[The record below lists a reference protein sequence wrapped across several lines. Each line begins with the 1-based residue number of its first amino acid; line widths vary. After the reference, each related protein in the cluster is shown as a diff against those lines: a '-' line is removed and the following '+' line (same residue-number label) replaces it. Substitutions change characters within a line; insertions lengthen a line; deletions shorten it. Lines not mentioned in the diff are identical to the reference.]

1 MIEVHI
7 NPYDVQKQEINV
19 GHLKD
24 HNAYKIIFD
33 ELEGSNYQLK
43 VKINNSFEQFP
54 ITDNEWIITSSYTQ
68 KSPITIQVVEVVE
81 DNLIYHGEEITLNLK
96 SSIRN
101 NGQIIEVVPP
111 AYQSKFDELV
121 DLTKQIKTSYEL
133 GEFKGEKGDKGDVGP
148 QGPQGPIG
156 LTGPQGPKGDTGEQ
170 GPKGDTG
177 PQGEQGLQ
185 GPQGEKGE
193 KGDKGDKGEQGE
205 VGPMGPQGPQGEQ
218 GPVGPQGPA
227 GSGGTTNYNDLENK
241 PQINGVELIGNKTSG
256 DLKMY
261 TQEEVDYL
269 LADKMDKPYVPI
281 EITDNATITDALE
294 GNFKI
299 DKIKGNTYQNV
310 ETDIVPTPQRP
321 VPINSRKTTITKIN
335 PNIFYFEK
343 ENDTSKIPDSGTYRS
358 IGQYQ
363 LKANTKYIFEWT
375 EATVPA
381 KATLSFQ
388 IQDYKGTVLV
398 SPFTYFN
405 IQADEKKEAG
415 KEVEFTTNESGI
427 IKFAYN
433 CVVAT
438 SNTTETYQQYWY
450 TKILKDIVLKEGVE
464 YEPEYVEL
472 RSLKETINKFDLGL
486 LSQVDLIPDN
496 REPYRKINIPI
507 TLKPNTRYKIYYEN
521 SMIPA
526 LTWSVLNIVD
536 NTEKILV
543 PILNVR
549 NTENSEVE
557 KQAINLA
564 FTSPNDGEIY
574 FSYYVQSYNTE
585 GNLIPQST
593 ETFKEKWF
601 TKILKNIMVTEE
613 SLNQNT
619 YVPPTIRD
627 YKIVDHTTQSA
638 KIVRFI
644 GLYQDDK
651 TGNGWTVYTTDGIY
665 KYGYMVQIK
674 DMQTSQRI
682 GSYCNSFKVDT
693 NTDMNNPNAVWVG
706 VNGNF
711 VYFTKTD
718 FTTLDEWKDWLKN
731 NDLNLLYPLAIPIE
745 ESITYV
751 ETDVSEVG
759 YSWQD
764 TTSPSPSIKSEVQG
778 VEEIDILRMGENLFD
793 IEGHEFTTN
802 LQSGKV
808 SANRIVKVNDTT
820 LRVQNPNVNNYAVG
834 DKFVVKAN
842 EPLIISFDI
851 LEITGTEQI
860 NVVFYKET
868 GSLLKSFEYR
878 TIKVG
883 TRFVIDTP
891 ITTRNNYVYIG
902 FQSVDAGSI
911 VTISNILLEHA
922 SIATAYEPYTEQR
935 VNITLPQPLYST
947 VDGSIADEVDVEK
960 GVYRYW
966 LLKDKIENLAT
977 AVNFAQ
983 NHGNFQSYFIIKVKD
998 NSLKPIT
1005 LLGNEDTRNL
1015 ICNKC
1020 NVNLLDYNNEKETF
1034 SLYVDK
1040 SAVFVGNINIER
1052 LNENTTL
1059 NIYNFIKDFE
1069 IVYPLLTPIEIPIP
1083 QEDLK
1088 LLKSLKTEQGVTNIF
1103 VGGEVKP
1110 TIEARYPRDLALV
1123 QQQLEQKILLISDS
1137 LIDTQAKVLLQG
1149 GN

>member
-1 MIEVHI
+1 MASFIELI
-7 NPYDVQKQEINV
+7 AKIKQK
-19 GHLKD
+19 
-24 HNAYKIIFD
+24 
-33 ELEGSNYQLK
+33 
-43 VKINNSFEQFP
+43 
-54 ITDNEWIITSSYTQ
+54 
-68 KSPITIQVVEVVE
+68 
-81 DNLIYHGEEITLNLK
+81 
-96 SSIRN
+96 N
-101 NGQIIEVVPP
+101 NGTF
-111 AYQSKFDELV
+111 KLV
-121 DLTKQIKTSYEL
+121 DAQDVECEDGKGLDEVLNEKLDKNL
-133 GEFKGEKGDKGDVGP
+133 GAENKDKVLVTDVEGNITT
-148 QGPQGPIG
+148 QNKENFEG
-156 LTGPQGPKGDTGEQ
+156 
-170 GPKGDTG
+170 
-177 PQGEQGLQ
+177 
-185 GPQGEKGE
+185 
-193 KGDKGDKGEQGE
+193 
-205 VGPMGPQGPQGEQ
+205 
-218 GPVGPQGPA
+218 
-227 GSGGTTNYNDLENK
+227 GGTSDYNDLENK
-241 PQINGVELIGNKTSG
+241 PQINGVELKGNKTSG

-261 TQEEVDYL
+261 TQEEVDYM

-281 EITDNATITDALE
+281 EITDNATITDSLE

-299 DKIKGNTYQNV
+299 DSIKGKSVQTQ
-310 ETDIVPTPQRP
+310 ETDIIPTPNRP
-321 VPINSRKTTITKIN
+321 VPINSRKTLVTKAN
-335 PNIFYFEK
+335 LNVFDLEK
-343 ENDTSKIPDSGTYRS
+343 ESDTSSIPDTGTYRS

-388 IQDYKGTVLV
+388 IQDDKGTVLV

-405 IQADEKKEAG
+405 LQTDEKKEAG
-415 KEVEFTTNESGI
+415 KEVEFTTNSSGI
-427 IKFAYN
+427 VKFAYN
-433 CVVAT
+433 CTVGT
-438 SNTTETYQQYWY
+438 SSTTETYQQYWY
-450 TKILKDIVLKEGVE
+450 TKILKDISLKEDVE
-464 YEPEYVEL
+464 YATEYVEL

-496 REPYRKINIPI
+496 RESYRKIEIPI
-507 TLKPNTRYKIYYEN
+507 KLKPNTRYKIYYEK

-526 LTWSVLNIVD
+526 LTWTVLNIVD
-536 NTEKILV
+536 NTKKNIAA
-543 PILNVR
+543 ILNVR
-549 NTENSEVE
+549 NTENNEIE
-557 KQAINLA
+557 KPAINSA
-564 FTSPNDGEIY
+564 FTSPDDGEIY

-585 GNLIPQST
+585 GVLVPQT
-593 ETFKEKWF
+593 IETFKEKWF
-601 TKILKNIMVTEE
+601 TKIIKNIMVTEE

-619 YVPPTIRD
+619 YVPPTVRD
-627 YKIVDHTTQSA
+627 YKIVDHTTQTS
-638 KIVRFI
+638 KIVRNI
-644 GLYQDDK
+644 GIANLTNLTWTYGYRDLNHIRCYAKPSTPLKFVEQYCYCNVFENIYSSKYDYSKEAIYLGNNMGDK
-651 TGNGWTVYTTDGIY
+651 TISIMANQDVFAG
-665 KYGYMVQIK
+665 
-674 DMQTSQRI
+674 QTQEQFDRLLKEYI
-682 GSYCNSFKVDT
+682 
-693 NTDMNNPNAVWVG
+693 NNPNAI
-706 VNGNF
+706 
-711 VYFTKTD
+711 
-718 FTTLDEWKDWLKN
+718 TLYALET
-731 NDLNLLYPLAIPIE
+731 PTE
-745 ESITYV
+745 EEIAYSAD
-751 ETDVSEVG
+751 DVSEVG

-764 TTSPSPSIKSEVQG
+764 TTSPSPTIPAEVKG
-778 VEEIDILRMGENLFD
+778 VEKIDILKTGKNLFD
-793 IEGHEFTTN
+793 IKSHEFTTN

-820 LRVQNPNVNNYAVG
+820 LRVQNPNVESYAVG

-842 EPLIISFDI
+842 KPLIISFDI

-922 SIATAYEPYTEQR
+922 SIATAYEPYTEQHI
-935 VNITLPQPLYST
+935 NITPPQPMYSIL
-947 VDGSIADEVDVEK
+947 DGSIADEVDVEK

-983 NHGNFQSYFIIKVKD
+983 KHGNFQSYFITKVKD

-1005 LLGNEDTRNL
+1005 LLGIEDTRNL

-1052 LNENTTL
+1052 LNENTTSD
-1059 NIYNFIKDFE
+1059 IYNFIKDFE

-1137 LIDTQAKVLLQG
+1137 LIDTQAKLLLQG

>member
-33 ELEGSNYQLK
+33 ELKESNYQLK

-54 ITDNEWIITSSYTQ
+54 ITNNEWIITSSYTQ

-81 DNLIYHGEEITLNLK
+81 DNFIYHGEEITLNLK

-111 AYQSKFDELV
+111 AYRSKFDELV
-121 DLTKQIKTSYEL
+121 KLTNDIKTSYEI

-185 GPQGEKGE
+185 GPQGEKGD

-218 GPVGPQGPA
+218 GPIGPQGPA

-241 PQINGVELIGNKTSG
+241 PSINGVELIGNKTSG

-261 TQEEVDYL
+261 TQEEVDDL
-269 LADKMDKPYVPI
+269 LYDKMDKPYKPI
-281 EITDNATITDALE
+281 TITDDITIEDCLD
-294 GNFKI
+294 GRFKI
-299 DKIKGNTYQNV
+299 NKILGNTYQA
-310 ETDIVPTPQRP
+310 EERDIVPTPQRP
-321 VPINSRKTTITKIN
+321 IPINSRKTTITKIN
-335 PNIFYFEK
+335 PNIFDFGK
-343 ENDTSKIPDSGTYRS
+343 ENDTSNIPDSGTYRS
-358 IGQYQ
+358 VGQYQ
-363 LKANTKYIFEWT
+363 LKSNTKYVFSWS

-388 IQDYKGTVLV
+388 IQNNTGTVLV

-405 IQADEKKEAG
+405 ISSDEKEETG
-415 KEVEFTTNESGI
+415 KDVEFTTDSSGI

-433 CVVAT
+433 CIVGT
-438 SNTTETYQQYWY
+438 TNTTETYQQYWY
-450 TKILKDIVLKEGVE
+450 TKILKDIALKEDVE

-472 RSLKETINKFDLGL
+472 RSLKESINKFDLGL

-496 REPYRKINIPI
+496 RESYRKIEIPI
-507 TLKPNTRYKIYYEN
+507 KLKPNTRYKIYYEK

-526 LTWSVLNIVD
+526 LAWVVLNIVD
-536 NTEKILV
+536 NTEEKLV
-543 PILNVR
+543 AILNVR
-549 NTENSEVE
+549 NTENNEVE
-557 KQAINLA
+557 KQAINTA
-564 FTSPNDGEIY
+564 FTSPDDGEIY
-574 FSYYVQSYNTE
+574 FSYHVQSYNTE
-585 GNLIPQST
+585 GVLVPQTT
-593 ETFKEKWF
+593 EIFKEKWF
-601 TKILKNIMVTEE
+601 TKFLKNIMITEE

-627 YKIVDHTTQSA
+627 YKIVDHTTQTS
-638 KIVRFI
+638 KIIRNV
-644 GLYQDDK
+644 GVYKLSEVDHWSKQDNTSVYAVIQNLQNSSFLEWLITDK
-651 TGNGWTVYTTDGIY
+651 LETLSKLNKNYSI
-665 KYGYMVQIK
+665 
-674 DMQTSQRI
+674 R
-682 GSYCNSFKVDT
+682 NSFSNSWIVIRINETVGADEAKVKEWLL
-693 NTDMNNPNAVWVG
+693 NNEV
-706 VNGNF
+706 
-711 VYFTKTD
+711 
-718 FTTLDEWKDWLKN
+718 TLNYKLIE
-731 NDLNLLYPLAIPIE
+731 PTE

-764 TTSPSPSIKSEVQG
+764 TTSPSPTIPAEIKG
-778 VEEIDILRMGENLFD
+778 VDKIDITVTGKNLFD
-793 IEGHEFTTN
+793 IEYVSNLENWTNSNTDGYFYIPIKVPKGKQLYLSNDKTIASGRGYYANISPYNDKNAENYYFFYHNASGSAYGKFANLTKDEVVYLRINSITTN
-802 LQSGKV
+802 LPLFIEDFKHLQ
-808 SANRIVKVNDTT
+808 IE
-820 LRVQNPNVNNYAVG
+820 VG
-834 DKFVVKAN
+834 DV
-842 EPLIISFDI
+842 
-851 LEITGTEQI
+851 
-860 NVVFYKET
+860 
-868 GSLLKSFEYR
+868 
-878 TIKVG
+878 
-883 TRFVIDTP
+883 
-891 ITTRNNYVYIG
+891 
-902 FQSVDAGSI
+902 
-911 VTISNILLEHA
+911 
-922 SIATAYEPYTEQR
+922 ATSYEPYQEQH
-935 VNITLPQPLYST
+935 VNITLPQPMHST
-947 VDGSIADEVDVEK
+947 LDGSIADEVDIEK

-966 LLKDKIENLAT
+966 LLKDKI
-977 AVNFAQ
+977 
-983 NHGNFQSYFIIKVKD
+983 GNVIDSVMLGSLNGDMQKYFTDTLQDESRVPL
-998 NSLKPIT
+998 SL
-1005 LLGNEDTRNL
+1005 NDQYDTRNL
-1015 ICNKC
+1015 LCTN
-1020 NVNLLDYNNEKETF
+1020 YNANIESYMNASNETF
-1034 SLYVDK
+1034 SLYMDTTAK
-1040 SAVFVGNINIER
+1040 FVGCVNIER
-1052 LNENTTL
+1052 LNENTTSD
-1059 NIYNFIKDFE
+1059 IYNFIKDFE